1 MDNQTL
7 KRIKIVGAR
16 EHNLKNVSVEIPKNS
31 LVVITGPSGSGKS
44 SLALDVLYA
53 EGRRR
58 YVESLSSYAR
68 QFLGNLSKPN
78 VESIEGL
85 CPAIAI
91 EQKTIGS
98 NARSTVGTITEIY
111 DYLRVLFARAG
122 IAYCYQCNQEIKAHS
137 AAELAQVIVDSD
149 ARGKMISIVAPVI
162 KNRRG
167 EFLKL
172 ITQYFHEG
180 FTKMRINGVVYK
192 FKTEKEL
199 AALPPFKKTFSH
211 SIELFLDTVEAVE
224 EEKPRIVDDI
234 LKAFA
239 LANRQCV
246 IINEDKKR
254 EKSYSADRICIAC
267 NISIPEIEP
276 RLFSFNAPTGA
287 CEECQG
293 TGMVNVFHSLA
304 YYTYHKE
311 KIDQDNDLTVGC
323 RLCEGKRLN
332 KRALSVKINDRSIAY
347 VCSLSIDELE
357 KFFNHIVL
365 SPFQK
370 EVVGTLLQEIQK
382 RIHFLM
388 NIGLSYLT
396 LDRPADTLSGG
407 EGQRIRLATQLGSAL
422 SGVLYVLDEP
432 SIGLHQRDNDR
443 LLQTLLSLRDAGNS
457 VLVVEHDID
466 TVQAADH
473 VIDMGPGAGNRGGT
487 ITAQG
492 TPKELSRNKN
502 SLTGAYLSGKKQIF
516 LPQNRRIPQGFVEC
530 KDVSLHNI
538 KNLTV
543 RFPKKVLCG
552 VSGVSGSGKST
563 LIMDIFVPEMQ
574 KKLMRYNK
582 DNPFK
587 NMVVIDQS
595 PIGRTP
601 RSNAATYLGIFNDIR
616 KLFGSLPESN
626 ARGYTLSEFS
636 FNTGNGRCS
645 KCGGDG
651 VIRIEMHFLP
661 SVDVQCDECQ
671 GRRYTHEIL
680 QVKYK
685 GLSIAD
691 ILAMNAAEAVEFF
704 AHHAAIAKRI
714 QLLCDVGLDYISL
727 GQPAT
732 TFSGGEAQRIK
743 LVNELAKRGSE
754 TLYVLDEP
762 TTGLHISDI
771 EKLLYVINRL
781 VDKGNSMI
789 VIEHNLDFLKC
800 VDYLIDMGPEA
811 GARGG
816 MVVAS
821 GTPEEVCVVPES
833 LTGKY
838 LAKYLKK

>member
-1 MDNQTL
+1 MSQNQVL
-7 KRIKIVGAR
+7 NRIKIIGAR
-16 EHNLKNVSVEIPKNS
+16 EHNLKDVSIEIPKNA

-44 SLALDVLYA
+44 SLALDVLYT

-58 YVESLSSYAR
+58 YVDSLSSYAR
-68 QFLGNLSKPN
+68 QFLGNTGKPN
-78 VESIEGL
+78 VDSIEGL

-122 IAYCYQCNQEIKAHS
+122 IAYCYHCNKEIKAHS
-137 AAELAQVIVDSD
+137 ASELAQVIVDTL
-149 ARGKMISIVAPVI
+149 RGKTISVIAPVI

-172 ITQYFHEG
+172 VTQYFHEG

-199 AALPPFKKTFSH
+199 ASLPPFKKTFSH
-211 SIELFLDTVEAVE
+211 SVDLFLDTVDATE
-224 EEKPRIVDDI
+224 EEKPRIIDDI
-234 LKAFA
+234 LKAFSF
-239 LANRQCV
+239 ANRQCV
-246 IINEDKKR
+246 IIDEDKKR
-254 EKSYSADRICIAC
+254 ECTYSADRICITC

-287 CEECQG
+287 CDQCEG
-293 TGMVNVFHSLA
+293 TGENQSFSKMNFIS
-304 YYTYHKE
+304 YF
-311 KIDQDNDLTVGC
+311 DLNINKQNSSSKC
-323 RLCEGKRLN
+323 QFCDGKRLN
-332 KRALSVKINDRSIAY
+332 KRALSIKINNKTIADI
-347 VCSLSIDELE
+347 CALSVDLLE
-357 KFFNHIVL
+357 RFFDTL
-365 SPFQK
+365 LLTPFQK
-370 EVVGTLLQEIQK
+370 KVVGTLIQEIQK
-382 RIHFLM
+382 RIRFLI

-396 LDRPADTLSGG
+396 LDRAAHTLSGG

-443 LLQTLLSLRDAGNS
+443 LLQTLFSLRDSGNS

-466 TVQAADH
+466 TVEAADH
-473 VIDMGPGAGNRGGT
+473 VVDMGPGAGIHGG
-487 ITAQG
+487 IVTAQG
-492 TPKELSRNKN
+492 TPKELSKNNN
-502 SLTGAYLSGKKQIF
+502 SLTGAYLSGKKKIA
-516 LPQNRRIPQGFVEC
+516 LPKYRRKVHEFVEC
-530 KDVSLHNI
+530 KNVSLHNI
-538 KNLTV
+538 KNITV
-543 RFPKKVLCG
+543 HFPKKVLCG
-552 VSGVSGSGKST
+552 ISGVSGSGKST
-563 LIMDIFVPEMQ
+563 LIMDIFVPQMQ
-574 KKLMRYNK
+574 NQLAKYNTH
-582 DNPFK
+582 NPFK

-616 KLFGSLPESN
+616 KLFGTLPESN

-651 VIRIEMHFLP
+651 VLRIEMHFLP
-661 SVDVQCDECQ
+661 SVDVQCDECF
-671 GRRYTHEIL
+671 GKRYTHEIL
-680 QVKYK
+680 QIKYK

-691 ILAMNAAEAVEFF
+691 VLTMNASEAVKFF
-704 AHHAAIAKRI
+704 QNHTSIAKRI

-743 LVNELAKRGSE
+743 LVNELAKRGAE

-771 EKLLYVINRL
+771 EKLLYVMNRL

-811 GARGG
+811 GDNGG
-816 MVVAS
+816 TVVAE
-821 GTPEEVCVVPES
+821 GTPEKVCTVQTS

-838 LAKYLKK
+838 LAKYLK

>member
-1 MDNQTL
+1 MAQLQSSL

-16 EHNLKNVSVEIPKNS
+16 EHNLKNVSVEIPKNA

-68 QFLGNLSKPN
+68 HFLGNLSKPN
-78 VESIEGL
+78 VDSIDGL

-111 DYLRVLFARAG
+111 DYLRVLFARVG
-122 IAYCYQCNQEIKAHS
+122 IPYCYMCNREIRAHS
-137 AAELAQVIVDSD
+137 AAELAQVIIEK
-149 ARGKMISIVAPVI
+149 AQGNAISIVAPVF
-162 KNRRG
+162 KERRG

-172 ITQYFHEG
+172 ITQYFNEG
-180 FTKMRINGVVYK
+180 FSKMRINGVMYR
-192 FKTEKEL
+192 FKHEKEL
-199 AALPPFKKTFSH
+199 ALLPPFKKTFSH
-211 SIELFLDTVEAVE
+211 SIDLFLDTVEAVE
-224 EEKPRIVDDI
+224 EEKPRIIDDI
-234 LKAFA
+234 LKSFS

-246 IINEDKKR
+246 IMYEDKKGKII
-254 EKSYSADRICIAC
+254 EQAYSADRICISC

-287 CEECQG
+287 CERCQG
-293 TGMVNVFHSLA
+293 TGYENMLSA
-304 YYTYHKE
+304 IDYYISRHEGFQNSVPCNHCK
-311 KIDQDNDLTVGC
+311 
-323 RLCEGKRLN
+323 GKRLN
-332 KRALSVKINDRSIAY
+332 KRALAVKINDKTIAD
-347 VCSLSIDELE
+347 VCAFAIDELDQ
-357 KFFNHIVL
+357 FFQHIVL
-365 SPFQK
+365 STFQK
-370 EVVGTLLQEIQK
+370 EIIETLLSEIKK
-382 RIHFLM
+382 RIRFLI

-443 LLQTLLSLRDAGNS
+443 LIQTLLSLRDAGNS

-466 TVQAADH
+466 TVEAADH
-473 VIDMGPGAGNRGGT
+473 VIDMGPGAGNCGGNV
-487 ITAQG
+487 TAQG
-492 TPKELSRNKN
+492 TPKELSRNDQ
-502 SLTGAYLSGKKQIF
+502 SLTGAYLSGKKQII
-516 LPQNRRIPQGFVEC
+516 LPEKRRIAQGFVSC
-530 KDVSLHNI
+530 DNVSMHNI

-543 RFPKKVLCG
+543 KFPKKVLCG

-563 LIMDIFVPEMQ
+563 LVMDIFVPAMQ
-574 KKLMRYNK
+574 KKLSKYSA

-636 FNTGNGRCS
+636 FNTGDGRCS
-645 KCGGDG
+645 KCSGDG
-651 VIRIEMHFLP
+651 VLRIEMHFLP

-671 GRRYTHEIL
+671 GKRYTHEIL

-691 ILAMNAAEAVEFF
+691 VLALSAAEAIVFF
-704 AHHAAIAKRI
+704 AHHASIAKRI

-816 MVVAS
+816 TVVAA
-821 GTPEEVCVVPES
+821 GTPEEVCAMPVS

-838 LAKYLKK
+838 LKKYLK